1 MVSIDYADGKGWHN
15 ARVIPYGP
23 IELDPSAIVLHYAQ
37 EVFEGL
43 KAYRWADGSIVS
55 FRPEANARR
64 LRSSARRLAIPEL
77 PEEVFIESLRQLI
90 AVDEPWVPPAGGEES
105 LYLRPYIFATEPGLG
120 VRPANEY
127 RYLVIASPA
136 GAYFKGGIK
145 PVSVWLSTEYV
156 RACPGG
162 TGAAKFGGNYAA
174 SLLAQAQATE
184 NDCDQVVWL
193 DATERRYVEEMGGM
207 NLFFVFG
214 SGGTARL
221 VTPELSG
228 SMLPG
233 VTRDSLLQL
242 ATDAGFAVEE
252 RKIDVDEWQK
262 KAAAGEITEVFA
274 CGTAAVITPVARV
287 KLRRRRVH
295 HRRRRAGRD
304 HHGAARHAD
313 RHPAR
318 HVRRHPRLDGPAE
331 LDSRYS
337 SWSVSSRRA
346 RNPSDTVR
354 MRAVAT
360 WERGTDEQAAE
371 GGVIATDRRVTE
383 RVHGFDSDRC
393 RSAIESTRST
403 APWRFGS
410 YARRRASSRCGR
422 GPRRCSTCDPRSGSP
437 FGRSP

>member
-1 MVSIDYADGKGWHN
+1 MSGGESLEFEIHPNPAPVSAVERAALLANPGFGRVFTDHMVTVRYAEGKGWYD
-15 ARVIPYGP
+15 ARVEARAPIPM
-23 IELDPSAIVLHYAQ
+23 DPATAVLHYAQ
-37 EVFEGL
+37 EIFEGL

-77 PEEVFIESLRQLI
+77 PEEVFIESLRQLV

-120 VRPANEY
+120 VRPASEY
-127 RYLVIASPA
+127 RYMVIASPA

-174 SLLAQAQATE
+174 SLLAQAQAIE

-193 DATERRYVEEMGGM
+193 DAAERRFVEEMGGM

-228 SMLPG
+228 SILPG
-233 VTRDSLLQL
+233 VTRDALLQL

-262 KAAAGEITEVFA
+262 KVAAGEITEVFA

-287 KLRRRRVH
+287 KHGDGEFTIADGGPGEITMALR
-295 HRRRRAGRD
+295 
-304 HHGAARHAD
+304 
-313 RHPAR
+313 
-318 HVRRHPRLDGPAE
+318 
-331 LDSRYS
+331 
-337 SWSVSSRRA
+337 
-346 RNPSDTVR
+346 DTL
-354 MRAVAT
+354 T
-360 WERGTDEQAAE
+360 GIQRGTFAD
-371 GGVIATDRRVTE
+371 T
-383 RVHGFDSDRC
+383 HG
-393 RSAIESTRST
+393 
-403 APWRFGS
+403 WM
-410 YARRRASSRCGR
+410 ARLS
-422 GPRRCSTCDPRSGSP
+422 
-437 FGRSP
+437 